1 MRPGTLF
8 LVGAKLNFTADED
21 GSLFLGVNDTGV
33 NNNSGGYAVT
43 IKVGGG

>member
-1 MRPGTLF
+1 MF

-21 GSLFLGVNDTGV
+21 GPLFLGVNDTGV
-33 NNNSGGYAVT
+33 NNNSGSYAVT